1 MQQKRKPSRF
11 GQSYIVEVQQV
22 DRQSFTGLV
31 LLQLEVS
38 SSLTIGE
45 KYMTIG
51 KLLPI
56 PSAPNPGGFDFGNY
70 MKKKGVHLQLYGNS
84 SQLTFISKKNL
95 LGGLHKKRERKC

>member
-22 DRQSFTGLV
+22 NHQIFTGLV

-38 SSLTIGE
+38 SSLAIGE

-51 KLLPI
+51 ILLPI
-56 PSAPNPGGFDFGNY
+56 SSAPNPGGFDFGNY
-70 MKKKGVHLQLYGNS
+70 MKKKGVYLQLYGNS
-84 SQLTFISKKNL
+84 SQLTFISKKQSVRVAQ
-95 LGGLHKKRERKC
+95 KRERKC

>member
-70 MKKKGVHLQLYGNS
+70 MKKRV
-84 SQLTFISKKNL
+84 FIYNFMATAVN
-95 LGGLHKKRERKC
+95 